1 MAKVRFSHLDDFV
14 LKDDGK
20 VGIGTLLPTTK
31 VEVIGNVRAAN
42 IKSEA
47 GITTFVSLDGFLNQ
61 NLETNDNLTV
71 ESGDSGTIS
80 GEIIIGAGTT
90 LSVSIGAT
98 TGQGRINS
106 LKVSN
111 TFTPPIGGTNERPS
125 APKPGTLYYNKDFK
139 TIEYWDGNFWRQ
151 VDYTTKRGRGLF
163 GGGQPGPSKKIDSL
177 EIMTL
182 GNGVEFGDLIAANAN
197 KSAYS
202 NNIRAIFVG
211 GGSAQNDMDYV
222 TIASEGNG
230 VDFGNLSVGR
240 AYSATGSS
248 QTRGICLGG
257 WAGSNPPSNVID
269 YVEIMTTG
277 NAVDFGDMFTGRYT
291 TSGFSSPTRTFAYS
305 GVNNNNTTIENSI
318 EMVTTASKGNA
329 TDFGDAAT
337 GVAAAQNGSSSST
350 RGIMGGG
357 NMGNIGPTYVPSVQY
372 LTMASSGSASIF
384 GDLTVGRQRPGGAST
399 QTRAVFY
406 GGKQSSGTDYSV
418 IDYVTIPTTGNAA
431 DFGDVADTANYTKG
445 GCSDSHGG
453 LGGF

>member
-1 MAKVRFSHLDDFV
+1 MATTRFSHLDDFTQ
-14 LKDDGK
+14 DGQR
-20 VGIGTLLPTTK
+20 VGIGTSTPTEAL
-31 VEVIGNVRAAN
+31 EVIGGSRSQDIAVTGIASLTSYEGFQNTNFTMTDNVL
-42 IKSEA
+42 IGGGE
-47 GITTFVSLDGFLNQ
+47 
-61 NLETNDNLTV
+61 
-71 ESGDSGTIS
+71 SGTIS
-80 GEIIIGAGTT
+80 GEVVIGAGLTM
-90 LSVSIGAT
+90 SVGTGAT
-98 TGQGRINS
+98 TGQGSVKS

-111 TFTPPIGGTNERPS
+111 TFTPPIGGTNDRPS
-125 APKPGTLYYNKDFK
+125 APKPGALFYNKDFR
-139 TIEYWDGNFWRQ
+139 TIEYWDGNLWRQ
-151 VDYTTKRGRGLF
+151 VDNTTRRGRALF
-163 GGGQPGPSKKIDSL
+163 GGGQPGASSKIDSL

-182 GNGVEFGDLIAANAN
+182 GNGVYFGDLISATAN
-197 KSAYS
+197 KGAYS
-202 NNIRAIFVG
+202 NNIRGMFVG
-211 GGSAQNDMDYV
+211 GSSSDEMDYV
-222 TIASEGNG
+222 TIASRGNG
-230 VDFGNLSVGR
+230 VDFGNLTQARG
-240 AYSATGSS
+240 YPATGSS

-269 YVEIMTTG
+269 YVEIMTLG

-372 LTMASSGSASIF
+372 ITMASSGSAAIF
-384 GDLTVGRQRPGGAST
+384 GDLTVGRQRMGGAST

-406 GGKQSSGTDYSV
+406 GGRKSSGTDYSV